1 MQDPRTAAAPDA
13 AVMPARNDRPLRVGL
28 LTNRLSTRNRKGM
41 AGLQDALSRHSGV
54 RHMEIEDW
62 AQFEDAAARLADENL
77 DLLVVNG
84 GDGTVVGLVTELR
97 RRGSRPLPAL
107 AILASGNTN
116 MIAGDVGQSGA
127 PGRALSRL
135 LGAASTGWG
144 LQRVQRRLIR
154 IDREGEPTRYGFFV
168 AAFAVV
174 RAILLTRRFLNPL
187 GVHHGPANAAGM
199 ALAALRVLLGPKDGE
214 GLLSPVPVEVG
225 FDDEPARSADCS
237 VMFASTL
244 ERLLFGATPFWG
256 AGPGPIRTTLV
267 RGPVDRPLLSLL
279 PLLRGRPGPRMERS
293 GYISRNADRVMFSFD
308 GPFMIDGEIHQV
320 SRARPITLSDGG
332 AVEFLQA

>member
-1 MQDPRTAAAPDA
+1 MQDPRTAAALA
-13 AVMPARNDRPLRVGL
+13 GTVMPAPSARPLRVGV

-41 AGLQDALSRHSGV
+41 AGLQDALSRHQGV
-54 RHMEIEDW
+54 RHLEVEDW
-62 AQFEDAAARLADENL
+62 AQFPDAVARLAGEDL
-77 DLLVVNG
+77 DLLVVSG
-84 GDGTVVGLVTELR
+84 GDGTVVGLLTELR
-97 RRGSRPLPAL
+97 RRGFGPLPGL
-107 AILASGNTN
+107 AILAAGNTN
-116 MIAGDVGQSGA
+116 MIAGDVGQPGA

-135 LGAASTGWG
+135 LDAAATGQG
-144 LQRVQRRLIR
+144 LRRVERRLIR

-168 AAFAVV
+168 GAVAVV
-174 RAILLTRRFLNPL
+174 RAILLTRRFLHPL

-199 ALAALRVLLGPKDGE
+199 ALATLRVLLGPKDGE
-214 GLLSPVPVEVG
+214 GLLSPVPVELG
-225 FDDEPARSADCS
+225 FDDEPERSADCS

-244 ERLLFGATPFWG
+244 QRLLFGATPFWG

-279 PLLRGRPGPRMERS
+279 PLLRGRPLQRMERS
-293 GYISRNADRVMFSFD
+293 GYISRNADRVMFAFD
-308 GPFMIDGEIHQV
+308 GPFAIDGEIYQV